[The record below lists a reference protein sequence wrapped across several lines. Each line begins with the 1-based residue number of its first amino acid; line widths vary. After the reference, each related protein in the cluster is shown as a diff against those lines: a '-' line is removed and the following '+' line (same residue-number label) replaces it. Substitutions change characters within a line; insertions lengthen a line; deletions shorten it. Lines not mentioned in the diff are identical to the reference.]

1 MPYINDIMN
10 FLFVSFAVDRK
21 RYATYSKNTSIVVFK
36 IDPWKTNLLRSI
48 TASEGSYFLKLC
60 FILGMMIDEA
70 SQKVVSL
77 KNIQSVKYIT

>member
-1 MPYINDIMN
+1 MIFIQIIWYH
-10 FLFVSFAVDRK
+10 K
-21 RYATYSKNTSIVVFK
+21 KYTTYSKNTFILVFK

-77 KNIQSVKYIT
+77 QNIQSVKYVT